1 MRAYVIRRLG
11 LIVPTLLAVTIAVF
25 LTVRFIPGSVV
36 DIMASEMLANGGGGA
51 DQTELVANLRHQLGL
66 DVPIHIQYLRWLG
79 ILPQEGGGFHGIL
92 QGDLGS
98 SLWG

>member
-1 MRAYVIRRLG
+1 MRAYVIRRLA

-36 DIMASEMLANGGGGA
+36 DLMAAEMLSDGGGGTNTT
-51 DQTELVANLRHQLGL
+51 DLTERIRHQLGL
-66 DVPIHIQYLRWLG
+66 DVPIHLQYLRWLG
-79 ILPQEGGGFHGIL
+79 VMPQEDGGFHGIL

>member
-1 MRAYVIRRLG
+1 MRAYVIRRLS
-11 LIVPTLLAVTIAVF
+11 LMVPTLLAVTIAVF

-36 DIMASEMLANGGGGA
+36 DIMAAEMLADGGGGA
-51 DQTELVANLRHQLGL
+51 DHTQIVANLRHQLGL

-79 ILPQEGGGFHGIL
+79 VLPQEDGGFHGIF